1 MASFHQVLHISI
13 ALRIKEQNF
22 DVSRQLQL
30 RRKTADNK
38 TDIKQI
44 QLLLIP
50 RGLSEETVTENP
62 SLNTLFQ
69 MKLEAYPQA
78 NILSHTTLT

>member
-1 MASFHQVLHISI
+1 MGKLTSM

-22 DVSRQLQL
+22 DISRQLQL

-50 RGLSEETVTENP
+50 RGLSEETETEIP
-62 SLNTLFQ
+62 V
-69 MKLEAYPQA
+69 
-78 NILSHTTLT
+78 

>member
-1 MASFHQVLHISI
+1 M
-13 ALRIKEQNF
+13 KEHNF
-22 DVSRQLQL
+22 DISRLLQQ
-30 RRKTADNK
+30 RHKTADNK

-50 RGLSEETVTENP
+50 RGLSEERETENP

-69 MKLEAYPQA
+69 MKLEAYPPA
-78 NILSHTTLT
+78 NILSHTALM